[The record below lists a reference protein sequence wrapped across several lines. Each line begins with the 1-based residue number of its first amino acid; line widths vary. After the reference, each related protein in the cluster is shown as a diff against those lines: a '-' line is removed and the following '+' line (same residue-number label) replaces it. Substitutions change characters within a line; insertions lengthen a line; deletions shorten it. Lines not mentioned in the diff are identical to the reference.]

1 MSKAGGGIVL
11 SKAAK
16 RPTCLT
22 GRLSPPGLPR
32 PPRGTAVTSQ
42 TSEHHHDTRKN
53 NVPTARSSRRDFL
66 SVVAGSTVAAI
77 APTVS
82 ASVFDSF
89 P

>member
-1 MSKAGGGIVL
+1 M
-11 SKAAK
+11 
-16 RPTCLT
+16 
-22 GRLSPPGLPR
+22 
-32 PPRGTAVTSQ
+32 
-42 TSEHHHDTRKN
+42 DTRKN